1 MIYTVISE
9 VSDGYEGVHRHV
21 QMVTTDKDKAINHA
35 REIMGKGNVYDSI
48 EVESWE
54 NETEQKEV
62 FDIWVYGYG
71 INKTI
76 RERMY

>member
-1 MIYTVISE
+1 
-9 VSDGYEGVHRHV
+9 
-21 QMVTTDKDKAINHA
+21 
-35 REIMGKGNVYDSI
+35 MGKGNIYDSI

-62 FDIWVYGYG
+62 FLIWVYGYG

-76 RERMY
+76 KERMY